1 MNVIDT
7 VNKSHDLQAMLN
19 RAIATL
25 VDLYTAKPHFIY
37 ELLQNAEDAEA
48 TRVVFIEK
56 DDALQVLH
64 NGRPFTERNL
74 TGLTDIGL
82 SDKLPETNKIGK
94 FGVGFKS
101 VFTICKDL
109 CVASEPSHWK
119 GDIKGVYPKFSAW
132 VTDYI
137 NLTEADPVEIPDEFT
152 TFFRFGY
159 FVNEKRYDGFTSIQE
174 IQETIAQKLMDIGNT
189 TLLFLKNIQTIEYRI
204 EVGGVKKSGSYTLE
218 KKKVSASLTDVIAK
232 GETNGELSLA
242 HYLKFTR
249 PIKIDNVERSV
260 DIAFKVEADEKDNT
274 LKFVKPDHGSVSV
287 YFPTG
292 TVSGLNFIVQGPFRT
307 TPNRSE
313 VLRNSP
319 DNTKLVGQVAFLL
332 RQAIVELKNR
342 NLVTAEFLNMLPF
355 DAKVFKH
362 LPLFAS
368 LVDSIKQIF
377 ATEAIFPGQEGGY
390 WSKSQIFL
398 ARNNEMAAL
407 FGGDLLTE
415 LVGKKTV
422 WVSTKIK
429 QFGDFDTLFYFLKK
443 EIGIPVYEPED
454 LRKYY
459 TDTSRFLFNRDNEW
473 LVKFY
478 KLYSGL
484 TTSCFVEKSAASNM
498 LSACFVKTADGRFV
512 APRRMDGD
520 QWVMN
525 IFRPSSS
532 KAGHQVGNVVD
543 PEIYAKC
550 RDFFNDT
557 LRLPIPTDCDV
568 FLSDFISRY
577 EKATEI
583 PDEQHITDL
592 KKLLK

>member
-1 MNVIDT
+1 MSNVIEN
-7 VNKSHDLQAMLN
+7 VNASHNVNEMLN

-64 NGRPFTERNL
+64 DGRPFTERNL

-109 CVASEPSHWK
+109 YVASEPSHWH
-119 GDIKGVYPKFSAW
+119 GDIKGRYPKFSAW

-137 NLTEADPVEIPDEFT
+137 HLDEADPVEIPEGYT
-152 TFFRFGY
+152 TFFQFGY
-159 FVNEKRYDGFTSIQE
+159 FVNEKRYDGFESIEE
-174 IQETIAQKLMDIGNT
+174 IQETIAQKLQDIGNT

-204 EVGGVKKSGSYTLE
+204 EYGGQKKSGSYTLE
-218 KKKVSASLTDVIAK
+218 KKKLSSSLTDVIAK
-232 GETNGELSLA
+232 GLTDDKPSLA

-260 DIAFKVEADEKDNT
+260 DIAFKVVADEKDNS
-274 LKFVKPDHGSVSV
+274 LKFVKPDNGCVSV

-313 VLRNSP
+313 VLRNSA
-319 DNTKLVGQVAFLL
+319 DNIKLVNQVAFLL
-332 RQAIVELKNR
+332 RQAIVELKTKK
-342 NLVTAEFLNMLPF
+342 LVTAEFLNMLPF
-355 DAKVFKH
+355 DKSVFKH

-377 ATEAIFPGQEGGY
+377 ASEAIFPGQEGGY
-390 WSKSQIFL
+390 WTKDQIFIS
-398 ARNNEMAAL
+398 RNNEMAAL
-407 FGGDLLTE
+407 FGDGLLTE
-415 LVGKKTV
+415 LVGRKTV

-429 QFGDFDTLFYFLKK
+429 QFGDFDSFFYWYCRKVGD
-443 EIGIPVYEPED
+443 GILC
-454 LRKYY
+454 LR
-459 TDTSRFLFNRDNEW
+459 
-473 LVKFY
+473 
-478 KLYSGL
+478 
-484 TTSCFVEKSAASNM
+484 SAA
-498 LSACFVKTADGRFV
+498 
-512 APRRMDGD
+512 
-520 QWVMN
+520 
-525 IFRPSSS
+525 
-532 KAGHQVGNVVD
+532 
-543 PEIYAKC
+543 
-550 RDFFNDT
+550 
-557 LRLPIPTDCDV
+557 
-568 FLSDFISRY
+568 
-577 EKATEI
+577 
-583 PDEQHITDL
+583 
-592 KKLLK
+592 